1 MVSIQF
7 HKNLQGRHFVMG
19 EPKIFKFYEILIL
32 IVDFKTLYCQIYCCF
47 YVFVTLIW
55 SRWYSINEVTNLTA
69 RNFNSS
75 RLLYHYFSKMSN
87 FFPNIRFINNSNCKK
102 FWFWRKSHQKT
113 LIFRLF
119 KGILF
124 CNGRLYWY
132 EWWRVLRN
140 FCRLSQK
147 CSFVTFPKL
156 SRKLS

>member
-1 MVSIQF
+1 MVIFQF
-7 HKNLQGRHFVMG
+7 HKKFTGSSFCDGRAKNLQ
-19 EPKIFKFYEILIL
+19 ILRDIDFDSGFQN
-32 IVDFKTLYCQIYCCF
+32 IVLSNLLLFLCVCYIN
-47 YVFVTLIW
+47 W
-55 SRWYSINEVTNLTA
+55 SRWYSINEITNLTA

-102 FWFWRKSHQKT
+102 FLFWRKSHQKT
-113 LIFRLF
+113 PIFRLF